1 MGILEQLDH
10 LNWEGGEQAELR
22 TVGFWWWIV
31 MIGVPMVALIPDCI
45 YTLTMR
51 VFYPN
56 PTDFVMLEQ

>member
-1 MGILEQLDH
+1 MTHEYYNIFSSFK
-10 LNWEGGEQAELR
+10 A
-22 TVGFWWWIV
+22 WIV